1 MHSKS
6 SSGSSFSRK
15 APFKSM
21 TIRQAITEGTQKIA
35 PRWPETPYLDACVI
49 LASVLGSTREKL
61 LASLADTLDE
71 ADYEA
76 FMQGVEARA
85 AGSPV
90 AYITHHQEFYALDF
104 YVDNRVLIPRAD
116 TEILVETALAYV
128 KPGSRV
134 LDLCT
139 GSGCIAIA
147 IKHTMPEARVEAS
160 DISDGALAVFRRNAE
175 TLLSGQLKGQVSG
188 QIVTYKSDLLN
199 SIPGKYDVIVSN
211 PPYLT
216 KAETARMEEA
226 SWPEPKLALEG
237 GEDGLDFIR
246 RIIADAAGHLLSGG
260 RLLFEADPA
269 QMAAIKIEF
278 EKYKYNDIIIRK
290 DLAGRD
296 RVIAGCYCGK
306 D

>member
-1 MHSKS
+1 
-6 SSGSSFSRK
+6 
-15 APFKSM
+15 M

-35 PRWPETPYLDACVI
+35 IRWPETPYLDACVI

-61 LASLADTLDE
+61 LASFSDTLGA

-76 FMQGVEARA
+76 FMKGVEERA

-104 YVDNRVLIPRAD
+104 YVDSRVLVPRAD
-116 TEILVETALAYV
+116 TEILVETARGFIGPV
-128 KPGSRV
+128 SRV

-147 IKHTMPEARVEAS
+147 IKHAVPEARVEAS

-199 SIPGKYDVIVSN
+199 SISGKYDVIVSN

-216 KAETARMEEA
+216 RSETARMENA
-226 SWPEPKLALEG
+226 SWPEPKLALDG
-237 GEDGLDFIR
+237 GADGLDFIK
-246 RIIADAAGHLLSGG
+246 RIIADATGHLLPVG

-269 QMAAIKIEF
+269 QMDAIKIEF

-296 RVIAGCYCGK
+296 RVIAGCYSGK

>member
-1 MHSKS
+1 
-6 SSGSSFSRK
+6 
-15 APFKSM
+15 M
-21 TIRQAITEGTQKIA
+21 TIRQAITEGTQKIGI
-35 PRWPETPYLDACVI
+35 RWPETPYLDACVI

-61 LASLADTLDE
+61 LASLADTLDKT
-71 ADYEA
+71 AYQA

-90 AYITHHQEFYALDF
+90 AYITKHQEFYALDF
-104 YVDNRVLIPRAD
+104 YVDSRVLVPRAD
-116 TEILVETALAYV
+116 TEILVETALCYI

-147 IKHTMPEARVEAS
+147 IKHAVPEARVEAS
-160 DISDGALAVFRRNAE
+160 DISDGALAVFRHNAE

-188 QIVTYKSDLLN
+188 QIVTYKSDLLS

-216 KAETARMEEA
+216 RSETARMEEA
-226 SWPEPKLALEG
+226 SWPEPKLALDG

-246 RIIADAAGHLLSGG
+246 RIIAEAAGHLLNGG

-269 QMAAIKIEF
+269 QMGAIKIEF

-296 RVIAGCYCGK
+296 RVIAGCYSGK

>member
-1 MHSKS
+1 
-6 SSGSSFSRK
+6 
-15 APFKSM
+15 
-21 TIRQAITEGTQKIA
+21 
-35 PRWPETPYLDACVI
+35 
-49 LASVLGSTREKL
+49 
-61 LASLADTLDE
+61 
-71 ADYEA
+71 
-76 FMQGVEARA
+76 
-85 AGSPV
+85 
-90 AYITHHQEFYALDF
+90 
-104 YVDNRVLIPRAD
+104 
-116 TEILVETALAYV
+116 
-128 KPGSRV
+128 PGSRV

-147 IKHTMPEARVEAS
+147 IKRTVPEARVEAS

-175 TLLSGQLKGQVSG
+175 TLLSGHLKGQVSG
-188 QIVTYKSDLLN
+188 QIVTYKSDLLS
-199 SIPGKYDVIVSN
+199 SITGKYDVIVSN

-216 KAETARMEEA
+216 RSETARMENA
-226 SWPEPKLALEG
+226 SWPEPKLALDG

-246 RIIADAAGHLLSGG
+246 RIIAEAAGHLLSGG

-269 QMAAIKIEF
+269 QMGAIKIEF

>member
-1 MHSKS
+1 
-6 SSGSSFSRK
+6 
-15 APFKSM
+15 M

-35 PRWPETPYLDACVI
+35 IRWPETPYLDACVI
-49 LASVLGSTREKL
+49 LAWVLGSTREKL
-61 LASLADTLDE
+61 LASLSDTLE
-71 ADYEA
+71 SAAYEA
-76 FMQGVEARA
+76 FIKGVEERA

-90 AYITHHQEFYALDF
+90 AYITRHQEFYALDF
-104 YVDNRVLIPRAD
+104 YVDSRVLVPRAD
-116 TEILVETALAYV
+116 TEILVETALGFIR
-128 KPGSRV
+128 PGSRV

-147 IKHTMPEARVEAS
+147 IKHAVPEARVEAS
-160 DISDGALAVFRRNAE
+160 DISDGALAVFRRNADA
-175 TLLSGQLKGQVSG
+175 LLSGQLKGQVSG

-199 SIPGKYDVIVSN
+199 SIPGKFDVIVSN

-216 KAETARMEEA
+216 RAETARMENA
-226 SWPEPKLALEG
+226 SWPEPKLALDG

-246 RIIADAAGHLLSGG
+246 RIIADAAGHLLPVGH
-260 RLLFEADPA
+260 LLFEADPA
-269 QMAAIKIEF
+269 QMSAIKIEF

-296 RVIAGCYCGK
+296 RVIAGCYSGK

>member
-1 MHSKS
+1 
-6 SSGSSFSRK
+6 
-15 APFKSM
+15 M
-21 TIRQAITEGTQKIA
+21 TIRQAIAEGTEKIA

-49 LASVLGSTREKL
+49 LASVLGSTRAKL
-61 LASLADTLDE
+61 LASLSDPLPQNAYQAYLR
-71 ADYEA
+71 
-76 FMQGVEARA
+76 GVSERA

-90 AYITHHQEFYALDF
+90 AYITRHQEFYALDF
-104 YVDNRVLIPRAD
+104 YVDNRVLVPRAD
-116 TEILVETALAYV
+116 TEILVETALGFV
-128 KPGSRV
+128 RPGSRV

-147 IKHTMPEARVEAS
+147 IKHTEPEARVEAS
-160 DISDGALAVFRRNAE
+160 DISEDALDVFRRNADA
-175 TLLSGQLKGQVSG
+175 LLSGQLKGQISG

-199 SIPGKYDVIVSN
+199 SVPGKFDVIVSN

-216 KAETARMEEA
+216 RSETAKMKSE
-226 SWPEPKLALEG
+226 SWPEPVLALDG

-246 RIIADAAGHLLSGG
+246 RIIADATSRLLPGG

-269 QMAAIKIEF
+269 QMDAIKIEF

-296 RVIAGCYCGK
+296 RVVAGCYIGK

>member
-1 MHSKS
+1 
-6 SSGSSFSRK
+6 
-15 APFKSM
+15 M

-35 PRWPETPYLDACVI
+35 IRWPETPYLDACVI

-61 LASLADTLDE
+61 LASFSDTLGA

-76 FMQGVEARA
+76 FMKGVEERA

-104 YVDNRVLIPRAD
+104 YVDSRVLVPRAD
-116 TEILVETALAYV
+116 TEILVETALGFIG
-128 KPGSRV
+128 PGSRV

-147 IKHTMPEARVEAS
+147 IKHAVPEARVEAS

-188 QIVTYKSDLLN
+188 QMVTYKSDLLN
-199 SIPGKYDVIVSN
+199 SISGKYDVIVSN

-216 KAETARMEEA
+216 RSETARMENA
-226 SWPEPKLALEG
+226 SWPEPKLALDG

-246 RIIADAAGHLLSGG
+246 RIIVDATGHLLPVG

-269 QMAAIKIEF
+269 QMDAIKIEF

-296 RVIAGCYCGK
+296 RVIAGCYSGK

>member
-1 MHSKS
+1 
-6 SSGSSFSRK
+6 
-15 APFKSM
+15 M

-35 PRWPETPYLDACVI
+35 IRWPETPYLDACVI

-61 LASLADTLDE
+61 LASLADTLE
-71 ADYEA
+71 SADYET

-104 YVDNRVLIPRAD
+104 YVDNRVLVPRAD
-116 TEILVETALAYV
+116 TEILVETALGYV

-147 IKHTMPEARVEAS
+147 LKHTVPEARVEAS

-175 TLLSGQLKGQVSG
+175 ALLSGQLKGQVSG
-188 QIVTYKSDLLN
+188 QIVTYKSDLLS

-216 KAETARMEEA
+216 HSETARMEEA
-226 SWPEPKLALEG
+226 SWPEPKLALDG

-246 RIIADAAGHLLSGG
+246 RIIADATGHLLSGG
-260 RLLFEADPA
+260 HLLFEADPA

-296 RVIAGCYCGK
+296 RVIAGCYSGK

>member
-1 MHSKS
+1 
-6 SSGSSFSRK
+6 
-15 APFKSM
+15 M

-35 PRWPETPYLDACVI
+35 IRWPETPYLDACVI

-61 LASLADTLDE
+61 LASLADTLNA

-76 FMQGVEARA
+76 FIQGVEARA

-104 YVDNRVLIPRAD
+104 YVDDRVLVPRAD
-116 TEILVETALAYV
+116 TEILVETALGWIG
-128 KPGSRV
+128 PGSRV

-147 IKHTMPEARVEAS
+147 IKHAVPEARVEAS
-160 DISDGALAVFRRNAE
+160 DISDGALAVFRHNAE
-175 TLLSGQLKGQVSG
+175 ALLSGQLKGQVSG

-199 SIPGKYDVIVSN
+199 VIPGKYDVIVSN

-216 KAETARMEEA
+216 RAETARMENA
-226 SWPEPKLALEG
+226 SWPEPKLALDG

-246 RIIADAAGHLLSGG
+246 LIIAEAQDHLAPNGH
-260 RLLFEADPA
+260 LLFEADPA

-296 RVIAGCYCGK
+296 RVIAGCYSGK

>member
-1 MHSKS
+1 
-6 SSGSSFSRK
+6 
-15 APFKSM
+15 M
-21 TIRQAITEGTQKIA
+21 TIREAIKIGTSQIEG
-35 PRWPETPYLDACVI
+35 RWPETPYLDACVI
-49 LASVLGSTREKL
+49 LASVLGSTRAKL
-61 LASLADTLDE
+61 LASLSDPLPQYTYQAYL
-71 ADYEA
+71 
-76 FMQGVEARA
+76 QGVSERA

-104 YVDNRVLIPRAD
+104 YVDKRVLVPRAD
-116 TEILVETALAYV
+116 TEILVETALGFI

-147 IKHTMPEARVEAS
+147 IKHTEPEARVEAS
-160 DISDGALAVFRRNAE
+160 DISEDALEVFRRNADA
-175 TLLSGQLKGQVSG
+175 LLSGQLKGQISG

-199 SIPGKYDVIVSN
+199 SVPGKFDIIVSN

-216 KAETARMEEA
+216 RSETAKMKSG
-226 SWPEPKLALEG
+226 SWPEPVLALDG

-246 RIIADAAGHLLSGG
+246 RIIADATSHLLPGG

-269 QMAAIKIEF
+269 QMDAIKIEF

-296 RVIAGCYCGK
+296 RVIAGCYIGK

>member
-1 MHSKS
+1 
-6 SSGSSFSRK
+6 
-15 APFKSM
+15 M
-21 TIRQAITEGTQKIA
+21 TIREAINIGTSQIA

-49 LASVLGSTREKL
+49 LASVLGSTRAKL
-61 LASLADTLDE
+61 LASLSDPLPQSTYQAYLR
-71 ADYEA
+71 
-76 FMQGVEARA
+76 GVSERA

-104 YVDNRVLIPRAD
+104 YVDKRVLVPRAD
-116 TEILVETALAYV
+116 TEILVETALGFI

-147 IKHTMPEARVEAS
+147 IKHTEPEARVEAS
-160 DISDGALAVFRRNAE
+160 DISEDALAVFRRNADAI
-175 TLLSGQLKGQVSG
+175 LSG
-188 QIVTYKSDLLN
+188 QIVTHKSDLLN
-199 SIPGKYDVIVSN
+199 SIPGKFDVIVSN

-216 KAETARMEEA
+216 RSETSKMKGEG
-226 SWPEPKLALEG
+226 WPEPPLALDG
-237 GEDGLDFIR
+237 GTDGLDFIR
-246 RIIADAAGHLLSGG
+246 PIIAHATSHLTSGG
-260 RLLFEADPA
+260 HLLFEADPA
-269 QMAAIKIEF
+269 QMDAIKIEF

-296 RVIAGCYCGK
+296 RVIAGCYIGK

>member
-1 MHSKS
+1 
-6 SSGSSFSRK
+6 
-15 APFKSM
+15 M

-35 PRWPETPYLDACVI
+35 IRWPETPYLDACVI

-61 LASLADTLDE
+61 LACLADTLDA
-71 ADYEA
+71 ADYKA

-104 YVDNRVLIPRAD
+104 YVDNRVLVPRAD
-116 TEILVETALAYV
+116 TEILVETALGWIG
-128 KPGSRV
+128 PGSRV

-147 IKHTMPEARVEAS
+147 IKHAVPEARVEAS

-188 QIVTYKSDLLN
+188 QIVTYKSDFLS

-216 KAETARMEEA
+216 RSETARMEKA
-226 SWPEPKLALEG
+226 SWPEPKLALDG

-246 RIIADAAGHLLSGG
+246 RIIADAAGHLLPRG

-269 QMAAIKIEF
+269 QMGAIKIEF

-296 RVIAGCYCGK
+296 RVIAGCYSGK

>member
-1 MHSKS
+1 
-6 SSGSSFSRK
+6 
-15 APFKSM
+15 M

-35 PRWPETPYLDACVI
+35 IRWPETPYLDACVI

-61 LASLADTLDE
+61 LASFSDTLGA

-76 FMQGVEARA
+76 FMKGVEERA

-104 YVDNRVLIPRAD
+104 YVDSRVLVPRAD
-116 TEILVETALAYV
+116 TEILVETALGFIG
-128 KPGSRV
+128 PGSRV

-147 IKHTMPEARVEAS
+147 IKHAVPEARVEAS

-199 SIPGKYDVIVSN
+199 SISGKYDVIVSN

-216 KAETARMEEA
+216 RSETARMENA
-226 SWPEPKLALEG
+226 SWPEPKLALDG
-237 GEDGLDFIR
+237 GADGLDFIK
-246 RIIADAAGHLLSGG
+246 RIIADATGHLLPVG

-269 QMAAIKIEF
+269 QMDAIKIEF

-296 RVIAGCYCGK
+296 RVIAGCYSGK

>member
-1 MHSKS
+1 
-6 SSGSSFSRK
+6 
-15 APFKSM
+15 M
-21 TIRQAITEGTQKIA
+21 TIREAINIGTSQIA

-49 LASVLGSTREKL
+49 LASVLGSTRAKL
-61 LASLADTLDE
+61 LASLSDPLPQNA
-71 ADYEA
+71 YEA
-76 FMQGVEARA
+76 FMQGVSERS

-104 YVDNRVLIPRAD
+104 YVDKSVLVPRAD
-116 TEILVETALAYV
+116 TEILVETALGFI

-147 IKHTMPEARVEAS
+147 IKHTEPEARVEAS
-160 DISDGALAVFRRNAE
+160 DISEDALAVFRRNADAI
-175 TLLSGQLKGQVSG
+175 LSG

-199 SIPGKYDVIVSN
+199 SVLGKFDVIVSN

-216 KAETARMEEA
+216 RSETSKMKSEG
-226 SWPEPKLALEG
+226 WPEPPLALDG
-237 GEDGLDFIR
+237 GADGLDFIR
-246 RIIADAAGHLLSGG
+246 RIIADAPDHLTSGG

-269 QMAAIKIEF
+269 QMEAINLEF

-296 RVIAGCYCGK
+296 RVIAGCYIGK

>member
-1 MHSKS
+1 
-6 SSGSSFSRK
+6 
-15 APFKSM
+15 M

-35 PRWPETPYLDACVI
+35 IRWPETPYLDACVI

-61 LASLADTLDE
+61 LASLADTLDA
-71 ADYEA
+71 ADYQA

-104 YVDNRVLIPRAD
+104 YVDNRVLVPRAD
-116 TEILVETALAYV
+116 TEILVETALGWIG
-128 KPGSRV
+128 PGSRV

-147 IKHTMPEARVEAS
+147 IKHSVPEARVEAS

-175 TLLSGQLKGQVSG
+175 TLLSGQLKGQ
-188 QIVTYKSDLLN
+188 IVTYKSDLLS
-199 SIPGKYDVIVSN
+199 SITGKYDVIVSN

-216 KAETARMEEA
+216 RSETARMENA
-226 SWPEPKLALEG
+226 SWPEPKLALDG

-246 RIIADAAGHLLSGG
+246 RIIAEAAGHLLPGG

-269 QMAAIKIEF
+269 QMGAIKIEF

-296 RVIAGCYCGK
+296 RVIAGCYSGK

>member
-1 MHSKS
+1 
-6 SSGSSFSRK
+6 
-15 APFKSM
+15 M

-35 PRWPETPYLDACVI
+35 IRWPETPCLDACVI

-61 LASLADTLDE
+61 LASFSDTLGA
-71 ADYEA
+71 ADYA
-76 FMQGVEARA
+76 AYLKGVEERA

-104 YVDNRVLIPRAD
+104 YVDSRVLVPRAD
-116 TEILVETALAYV
+116 TEILVETALAFV
-128 KPGSRV
+128 RPGSRV

-147 IKHTMPEARVEAS
+147 IKHAVPEARVEAS

-216 KAETARMEEA
+216 RSETARMENA
-226 SWPEPKLALEG
+226 SWPEPKLALDG
-237 GEDGLDFIR
+237 GADGLDFIK
-246 RIIADAAGHLLSGG
+246 RIIADATGHLLPVG
-260 RLLFEADPA
+260 RLLCEADPA
-269 QMAAIKIEF
+269 QMDAIKIEF

-296 RVIAGCYCGK
+296 RVIAGCYSGK

>member
-1 MHSKS
+1 
-6 SSGSSFSRK
+6 
-15 APFKSM
+15 M
-21 TIRQAITEGTQKIA
+21 TIRQAISIGTEKIA
-35 PRWPETPYLDACVI
+35 LRWPETPYLDATVI
-49 LASVLGSTREKL
+49 LAAVLGSTREKL
-61 LASLADTLDE
+61 LASLSDPLPQNA
-71 ADYEA
+71 YET
-76 FMQGVEARA
+76 FMQGVEERA

-104 YVDNRVLIPRAD
+104 YVDSHVLVPRAD
-116 TEILVETALAYV
+116 TEILVETALGFI

-147 IKHTMPEARVEAS
+147 IKHTVPEARVEAS
-160 DISDGALAVFRRNAE
+160 DISEDALAVFRRNE
-175 TLLSGQLKGQVSG
+175 ESVLSSHLKGQLKG
-188 QIVTYKSDLLN
+188 QIVTYKSDLLK
-199 SIPGKYDVIVSN
+199 SVPGKFDVIVSN

-216 KAETARMEEA
+216 CTETAKMRGE
-226 SWPEPKLALEG
+226 SWPEPPLALDG
-237 GEDGLDFIR
+237 GTDGLDFIR
-246 RIIADAAGHLLSGG
+246 RIIADAREHLAPGG

-269 QMAAIKIEF
+269 QMDDIKLEF

-296 RVIAGCYCGK
+296 RVIAGCYSGK

>member
-1 MHSKS
+1 
-6 SSGSSFSRK
+6 
-15 APFKSM
+15 M
-21 TIRQAITEGTQKIA
+21 TIREAINIGTSQIA

-49 LASVLGSTREKL
+49 LASVLGSTRAKL
-61 LASLADTLDE
+61 LASLSDPLPQST
-71 ADYEA
+71 YEA
-76 FMQGVEARA
+76 FMQGVSERR

-104 YVDNRVLIPRAD
+104 YVDKRVLVPRAD
-116 TEILVETALAYV
+116 TEILVETALGFI

-147 IKHTMPEARVEAS
+147 IKHTEPEARVEAS
-160 DISDGALAVFRRNAE
+160 DISEDALAVFRQNADAI
-175 TLLSGQLKGQVSG
+175 LSG
-188 QIVTYKSDLLN
+188 QIVTHKSDLLN
-199 SIPGKYDVIVSN
+199 SVPGKFDVIVSN

-216 KAETARMEEA
+216 RSETSKMKNDN
-226 SWPEPKLALEG
+226 WPEPPLALDG
-237 GEDGLDFIR
+237 GADGLDFIR
-246 RIIADAAGHLLSGG
+246 PIIAAAPDHLNSGG
-260 RLLFEADPA
+260 HLLFEADPA
-269 QMAAIKIEF
+269 QMEAIKLEF

-296 RVIAGCYCGK
+296 RVIAGCYIGK

>member
-1 MHSKS
+1 
-6 SSGSSFSRK
+6 
-15 APFKSM
+15 M

-35 PRWPETPYLDACVI
+35 IRWPETPYLDACVI
-49 LASVLGSTREKL
+49 LAWVLGSTREKL
-61 LASLADTLDE
+61 LASLSDTLE
-71 ADYEA
+71 SAAYEA
-76 FMQGVEARA
+76 FIKGVEARA

-90 AYITHHQEFYALDF
+90 AYITKHQEFYALDF
-104 YVDNRVLIPRAD
+104 YVDSRVLVPRAD
-116 TEILVETALAYV
+116 TEILVETALGFIR
-128 KPGSRV
+128 PGSRV

-147 IKHTMPEARVEAS
+147 IKHAVPEARVEAS
-160 DISDGALAVFRRNAE
+160 DISDGALAVFRRNADA
-175 TLLSGQLKGQVSG
+175 LLSGQLKGQVSG

-199 SIPGKYDVIVSN
+199 SIPGKFDVIVSN

-216 KAETARMEEA
+216 RAETARMENA
-226 SWPEPKLALEG
+226 SWPEPKLALDG

-246 RIIADAAGHLLSGG
+246 RIIADAAGHLLPVGH
-260 RLLFEADPA
+260 LLFEADPA
-269 QMAAIKIEF
+269 QMSAIKIEF

-296 RVIAGCYCGK
+296 RVIAGCYSGK

>member
-1 MHSKS
+1 
-6 SSGSSFSRK
+6 
-15 APFKSM
+15 M

-35 PRWPETPYLDACVI
+35 IRWPETPHLDACVI

-61 LASLADTLDE
+61 LASLSDTLSTE
-71 ADYEA
+71 DYAA
-76 FMQGVEARA
+76 FMKGVEERA

-90 AYITHHQEFYALDF
+90 AYITRHQEFYTLDF
-104 YVDNRVLIPRAD
+104 YVDSRVLVPRAD
-116 TEILVETALAYV
+116 TEILVETALGFIR
-128 KPGSRV
+128 PGGRV

-147 IKHTMPEARVEAS
+147 IKHAVPEARVEAS
-160 DISDGALAVFRRNAE
+160 DISDGALAVFRRNADA
-175 TLLSGQLKGQVSG
+175 LLSGQLKGQVSG

-199 SIPGKYDVIVSN
+199 SIPGKFDVIVSN

-216 KAETARMEEA
+216 RAETARMENA
-226 SWPEPKLALEG
+226 SWPEPKLALDG
-237 GEDGLDFIR
+237 GEDGLDFIC
-246 RIIADAAGHLLSGG
+246 RIIADAAGHLLPGG

-269 QMAAIKIEF
+269 QMSAIKIEF

-296 RVIAGCYCGK
+296 RVIAGCYSGK